1 MNQVL
6 STIAARRSHRA
17 YQPQQL
23 TPAQLDALLAAALQS
38 PSAMNRQPW
47 HFSVVQNNALLAEIN
62 DAVRENAMKR
72 PEDQRSP
79 RFADPAFDVFY
90 HAPTVI
96 FLSADQQNRWNA
108 IDCGIAVENLALA
121 AESMGLGSV
130 VLGLPREAFQGEK
143 APRLRQE
150 LHFPEGYDFVIAL
163 AVGVPADDKPAHP
176 VGENKITI
184 IG

>member
-1 MNQVL
+1 
-6 STIAARRSHRA
+6 
-17 YQPQQL
+17 
-23 TPAQLDALLAAALQS
+23 
-38 PSAMNRQPW
+38 
-47 HFSVVQNNALLAEIN
+47 
-62 DAVRENAMKR
+62 
-72 PEDQRSP
+72 
-79 RFADPAFDVFY
+79 
-90 HAPTVI
+90 
-96 FLSADQQNRWNA
+96 
-108 IDCGIAVENLALA
+108 
-121 AESMGLGSV
+121 MGLGSV

>member
-1 MNQVL
+1 MTFGEL
-6 STIAARRSHRA
+6 
-17 YQPQQL
+17 
-23 TPAQLDALLAAALQS
+23 LDRVMAVTGLA
-38 PSAMNRQPW
+38 
-47 HFSVVQNNALLAEIN
+47 
-62 DAVRENAMKR
+62 
-72 PEDQRSP
+72 PEDATKVAQELYGAERTYTE
-79 RFADPAFDVFY
+79 A
-90 HAPTVI
+90 
-96 FLSADQQNRWNA
+96 
-108 IDCGIAVENLALA
+108 GIRYA

-150 LHFPEGYDFVIAL
+150 LHVPDGYDFVIAL